1 MNFRL
6 ISVMIL
12 VALFGACV
20 SVLIGIFVYDKKNK
34 SILQKGKTKDWLFA
48 DFQKTVYGLFYKKEP
63 AEKLCG
69 IDIDKFQRYCRI
81 LHQKP
86 DVKNIIS
93 LRIEGFVIF
102 MVCGILALLTTYSL
116 YVMCF
121 FIVIGFICFY
131 GMAMLPMKNI
141 EAKAEERLFQIK
153 DDLPRFL
160 ALLEKAMDLP
170 IDQAILIT
178 ASKFRSPLAEDLMDC
193 IHQVTLG
200 ADGWQST
207 LMDLAKTYDI
217 ESFNDLVLEIVN
229 AYEQGVNIRPLIN
242 RKAYEIE
249 QTHLY
254 DVETHDAQIKSMI
267 FLPII
272 GLKVL
277 PLMALICLPMLS
289 DFL

>member
-1 MNFRL
+1 MIKRINLFYRKTRRKIGCL
-6 ISVMIL
+6 RISRKQYM
-12 VALFGACV
+12 
-20 SVLIGIFVYDKKNK
+20 
-34 SILQKGKTKDWLFA
+34 
-48 DFQKTVYGLFYKKEP
+48 DFFYKKEP

-102 MVCGILALLTTYSL
+102 MICGILALLTTYSL

-121 FIVIGFICFY
+121 FIVIGLICFY

-200 ADGWQST
+200 RTVGNQ
-207 LMDLAKTYDI
+207 L
-217 ESFNDLVLEIVN
+217 
-229 AYEQGVNIRPLIN
+229 
-242 RKAYEIE
+242 
-249 QTHLY
+249 
-254 DVETHDAQIKSMI
+254 
-267 FLPII
+267 
-272 GLKVL
+272 
-277 PLMALICLPMLS
+277 
-289 DFL
+289 